1 MNLFDIL
8 GPVMV
13 GPSSSHTAGA
23 VRIGYISGKLLQDHV
38 VKAEILLHGSFATT
52 GIGHGTD
59 KALIAGLLGMRPDD
73 IRIPD
78 SFFLAKKDG
87 MEFSF
92 STITLKDAH
101 PNTAVLR
108 LTGEHGRKIAVV
120 TDSNS
125 GITQAQAKEMG
136 VAVLPMPFM
145 IDGETYYEDITL
157 TREQFYQRLK
167 DNADIATSQP
177 TPDSI
182 LKMWDKLLKEYDQII
197 HIPMSSGL
205 SGSCSTAMML
215 AGEDEYEGKV
225 FVVDNRRISVTQYQS
240 VKDAQ
245 MLAAMGMDGTQIKK
259 RLEETAADSVI
270 FITVDTL
277 KYLKKGGRITPAA
290 AALGTLLKI
299 KPVLII
305 LGEKLDSFA
314 KARTMKQ
321 AKTMMMNAIQKELD
335 GRLHD
340 SECRNCHLAIAHTDN
355 EEAALEFKKEVEE
368 RFPNADVYMAP
379 LSLSIACHIGP
390 GSLAVTA
397 TRKMEEEH
405 EKN

>member
-1 MNLFDIL
+1 M
-8 GPVMV
+8 
-13 GPSSSHTAGA
+13 
-23 VRIGYISGKLLQDHV
+23 
-38 VKAEILLHGSFATT
+38 
-52 GIGHGTD
+52 
-59 KALIAGLLGMRPDD
+59 
-73 IRIPD
+73 
-78 SFFLAKKDG
+78 
-87 MEFSF
+87 
-92 STITLKDAH
+92 
-101 PNTAVLR
+101 
-108 LTGEHGRKIAVV
+108 KIAVV

-136 VAVLPMPFM
+136 ITVLPMPFM

-157 TREQFYQRLK
+157 TQEQFYQRLK
-167 DNADIATSQP
+167 DNSDISTSQP

-182 LKMWDKLLKEYDQII
+182 MKLWDELLKEYDQIV
-197 HIPMSSGL
+197 HIPMSAGL
-205 SGSCSTAMML
+205 SGSCATAMML

-225 FVVDNRRISVTQYQS
+225 FVVDNHRISVTQYQS
-240 VKDAQ
+240 VKDAM
-245 MLAAMGMDGTQIKK
+245 MLADMGMDGAQIKK

-270 FITVDTL
+270 FVTVDTL

-290 AALGTLLKI
+290 AALGTLLRI

-321 AKTMMMNAIQKELD
+321 AKTLMMNAIQKELD
-335 GRLHD
+335 ERLHD
-340 SECRNCHLAIAHTDN
+340 SECKDCHLAIAHSDN

-368 RFPNADVYMAP
+368 RFPDADIYLAP
-379 LSLSIACHIGP
+379 LSLSIACHIGL
-390 GSLAVTA
+390 GSLALTA

>member
-1 MNLFDIL
+1 M
-8 GPVMV
+8 
-13 GPSSSHTAGA
+13 
-23 VRIGYISGKLLQDHV
+23 
-38 VKAEILLHGSFATT
+38 
-52 GIGHGTD
+52 
-59 KALIAGLLGMRPDD
+59 
-73 IRIPD
+73 
-78 SFFLAKKDG
+78 
-87 MEFSF
+87 
-92 STITLKDAH
+92 
-101 PNTAVLR
+101 
-108 LTGEHGRKIAVV
+108 KIAVV

-259 RLEETAADSVI
+259 RLEETAADCVI

>member
-1 MNLFDIL
+1 M
-8 GPVMV
+8 
-13 GPSSSHTAGA
+13 
-23 VRIGYISGKLLQDHV
+23 
-38 VKAEILLHGSFATT
+38 
-52 GIGHGTD
+52 
-59 KALIAGLLGMRPDD
+59 
-73 IRIPD
+73 
-78 SFFLAKKDG
+78 
-87 MEFSF
+87 
-92 STITLKDAH
+92 
-101 PNTAVLR
+101 
-108 LTGEHGRKIAVV
+108 KIAVV

-321 AKTMMMNAIQKELD
+321 AKTMMMNAI
-335 GRLHD
+335 D

>member
-1 MNLFDIL
+1 M
-8 GPVMV
+8 
-13 GPSSSHTAGA
+13 
-23 VRIGYISGKLLQDHV
+23 
-38 VKAEILLHGSFATT
+38 
-52 GIGHGTD
+52 
-59 KALIAGLLGMRPDD
+59 
-73 IRIPD
+73 
-78 SFFLAKKDG
+78 
-87 MEFSF
+87 
-92 STITLKDAH
+92 
-101 PNTAVLR
+101 
-108 LTGEHGRKIAVV
+108 KIAVV

-225 FVVDNRRISVTQYQS
+225 FVIDNRRISVTQYQS

-245 MLAAMGMDGTQIKK
+245 MLVAMGMDGTQIKK

-335 GRLHD
+335 ERLHD

-355 EEAALEFKKEVEE
+355 EEAALEFKKEIEE

>member
-1 MNLFDIL
+1 M
-8 GPVMV
+8 
-13 GPSSSHTAGA
+13 
-23 VRIGYISGKLLQDHV
+23 
-38 VKAEILLHGSFATT
+38 
-52 GIGHGTD
+52 
-59 KALIAGLLGMRPDD
+59 
-73 IRIPD
+73 
-78 SFFLAKKDG
+78 
-87 MEFSF
+87 
-92 STITLKDAH
+92 
-101 PNTAVLR
+101 
-108 LTGEHGRKIAVV
+108 KIAVV

-136 VAVLPMPFM
+136 ITVLPMPFM

>member
-1 MNLFDIL
+1 M
-8 GPVMV
+8 
-13 GPSSSHTAGA
+13 
-23 VRIGYISGKLLQDHV
+23 
-38 VKAEILLHGSFATT
+38 
-52 GIGHGTD
+52 
-59 KALIAGLLGMRPDD
+59 
-73 IRIPD
+73 
-78 SFFLAKKDG
+78 
-87 MEFSF
+87 
-92 STITLKDAH
+92 
-101 PNTAVLR
+101 
-108 LTGEHGRKIAVV
+108 KIAVV

-125 GITQAQAKEMG
+125 GITQAQANEMG
-136 VAVLPMPFM
+136 VTVLPMPFM

-205 SGSCSTAMML
+205 SGSCSTAMVL

-245 MLAAMGMDGTQIKK
+245 MLAAMGMDGAQIKK

-335 GRLHD
+335 ERLHD

>member
-1 MNLFDIL
+1 M
-8 GPVMV
+8 
-13 GPSSSHTAGA
+13 
-23 VRIGYISGKLLQDHV
+23 
-38 VKAEILLHGSFATT
+38 
-52 GIGHGTD
+52 
-59 KALIAGLLGMRPDD
+59 
-73 IRIPD
+73 
-78 SFFLAKKDG
+78 
-87 MEFSF
+87 
-92 STITLKDAH
+92 
-101 PNTAVLR
+101 
-108 LTGEHGRKIAVV
+108 KIAVV

-225 FVVDNRRISVTQYQS
+225 FVVDNRRISVTQYRS

-259 RLEETAADSVI
+259 RLEKTAADSVI

>member
-1 MNLFDIL
+1 M
-8 GPVMV
+8 
-13 GPSSSHTAGA
+13 
-23 VRIGYISGKLLQDHV
+23 
-38 VKAEILLHGSFATT
+38 
-52 GIGHGTD
+52 
-59 KALIAGLLGMRPDD
+59 
-73 IRIPD
+73 
-78 SFFLAKKDG
+78 
-87 MEFSF
+87 
-92 STITLKDAH
+92 
-101 PNTAVLR
+101 
-108 LTGEHGRKIAVV
+108 KIAVV

-125 GITQAQAKEMG
+125 GITQIQAKEMG
-136 VAVLPMPFM
+136 ITVLPMPFM

-157 TREQFYQRLK
+157 TQEQFYRKLK
-167 DNADIATSQP
+167 DNSDISTSQP

-182 LKMWDKLLKEYDQII
+182 MKMWDELLKEYDQIV

-245 MLAAMGMDGTQIKK
+245 MLAAMGMDGAQIRK
-259 RLEETAADSVI
+259 RLEETATDSVI

-290 AALGTLLKI
+290 AALGTLLRI

-335 GRLHD
+335 ERLHD
-340 SECRNCHLAIAHTDN
+340 SGCKDCHLAIAHTDN
-355 EEAALEFKKEVEE
+355 EEAALEFQKEVKE
-368 RFPNADVYMAP
+368 RFPDADVYMAP

>member
-1 MNLFDIL
+1 M
-8 GPVMV
+8 
-13 GPSSSHTAGA
+13 
-23 VRIGYISGKLLQDHV
+23 
-38 VKAEILLHGSFATT
+38 
-52 GIGHGTD
+52 
-59 KALIAGLLGMRPDD
+59 
-73 IRIPD
+73 
-78 SFFLAKKDG
+78 
-87 MEFSF
+87 
-92 STITLKDAH
+92 
-101 PNTAVLR
+101 
-108 LTGEHGRKIAVV
+108 KIAVV

-136 VAVLPMPFM
+136 ITVLPMPFM

-157 TREQFYQRLK
+157 TQEQFYQRMK
-167 DNADIATSQP
+167 DNSDISTSQP

-182 LKMWDKLLKEYDQII
+182 MKLWDELLKEYDQIV
-197 HIPMSSGL
+197 HIPMSAGL
-205 SGSCSTAMML
+205 SGSCATAIML
-215 AGEDEYEGKV
+215 AGEDKYEGKV
-225 FVVDNRRISVTQYQS
+225 FVVDNHRISVTQYQS
-240 VKDAQ
+240 VKDAM
-245 MLAAMGMDGTQIKK
+245 MLADMGMDGAQIKK

-270 FITVDTL
+270 FVTVDTL

-290 AALGTLLKI
+290 AALGTLLRI

-321 AKTMMMNAIQKELD
+321 AKTLMMNAIQKELD
-335 GRLHD
+335 ERLHD
-340 SECRNCHLAIAHTDN
+340 SECKDCHLAIAHSDN

-368 RFPNADVYMAP
+368 RFPDADIYLAP

-390 GSLAVTA
+390 GSLALTA

>member
-1 MNLFDIL
+1 M
-8 GPVMV
+8 
-13 GPSSSHTAGA
+13 
-23 VRIGYISGKLLQDHV
+23 
-38 VKAEILLHGSFATT
+38 
-52 GIGHGTD
+52 
-59 KALIAGLLGMRPDD
+59 
-73 IRIPD
+73 
-78 SFFLAKKDG
+78 
-87 MEFSF
+87 
-92 STITLKDAH
+92 
-101 PNTAVLR
+101 
-108 LTGEHGRKIAVV
+108 KIAVV

-136 VAVLPMPFM
+136 ITVLPMPFM

-157 TREQFYQRLK
+157 TQEQFYQRLK
-167 DNADIATSQP
+167 DNSDISTSQP

-182 LKMWDKLLKEYDQII
+182 MKLWDELLKEYDQIV
-197 HIPMSSGL
+197 HIPMSAGL
-205 SGSCSTAMML
+205 SGSCATAMML
-215 AGEDEYEGKV
+215 AGEDEYEGNV
-225 FVVDNRRISVTQYQS
+225 FVVDNHRISVTQYQS
-240 VKDAQ
+240 VKDAM
-245 MLAAMGMDGTQIKK
+245 MLADMGMDGAQIKK
-259 RLEETAADSVI
+259 RLEETVADSVI
-270 FITVDTL
+270 FVTVDTL

-290 AALGTLLKI
+290 AALGTLLRI

-321 AKTMMMNAIQKELD
+321 AKTLMMNAIQKELD
-335 GRLHD
+335 ERLHD
-340 SECRNCHLAIAHTDN
+340 SECKDCHLAIAHSDN

-368 RFPNADVYMAP
+368 RFPDADIYLAP

>member
-1 MNLFDIL
+1 M
-8 GPVMV
+8 
-13 GPSSSHTAGA
+13 
-23 VRIGYISGKLLQDHV
+23 
-38 VKAEILLHGSFATT
+38 
-52 GIGHGTD
+52 
-59 KALIAGLLGMRPDD
+59 
-73 IRIPD
+73 
-78 SFFLAKKDG
+78 
-87 MEFSF
+87 
-92 STITLKDAH
+92 
-101 PNTAVLR
+101 
-108 LTGEHGRKIAVV
+108 KIAVV

-299 KPVLII
+299 KPVLVI
-305 LGEKLDSFA
+305 LGGKLDSFA

>member
-1 MNLFDIL
+1 M
-8 GPVMV
+8 
-13 GPSSSHTAGA
+13 
-23 VRIGYISGKLLQDHV
+23 
-38 VKAEILLHGSFATT
+38 
-52 GIGHGTD
+52 
-59 KALIAGLLGMRPDD
+59 
-73 IRIPD
+73 
-78 SFFLAKKDG
+78 
-87 MEFSF
+87 
-92 STITLKDAH
+92 
-101 PNTAVLR
+101 
-108 LTGEHGRKIAVV
+108 KIAVV

-379 LSLSIACHIGP
+379 LSLSITCHIGP

>member
-1 MNLFDIL
+1 M
-8 GPVMV
+8 
-13 GPSSSHTAGA
+13 
-23 VRIGYISGKLLQDHV
+23 
-38 VKAEILLHGSFATT
+38 
-52 GIGHGTD
+52 
-59 KALIAGLLGMRPDD
+59 
-73 IRIPD
+73 
-78 SFFLAKKDG
+78 
-87 MEFSF
+87 
-92 STITLKDAH
+92 
-101 PNTAVLR
+101 
-108 LTGEHGRKIAVV
+108 KIAVV

-136 VAVLPMPFM
+136 ITVLPMPFM

-157 TREQFYQRLK
+157 TQEQFYQRLK
-167 DNADIATSQP
+167 DNSDISTSQP

-182 LKMWDKLLKEYDQII
+182 MKLWDELLKEYDQIV
-197 HIPMSSGL
+197 HIPMSAGL
-205 SGSCSTAMML
+205 SGSCATAMML

-225 FVVDNRRISVTQYQS
+225 FVVDNHRISVIQYQS
-240 VKDAQ
+240 VKDAM
-245 MLAAMGMDGTQIKK
+245 MLADMGMDGAQIKK

-270 FITVDTL
+270 FVTVDTL

-290 AALGTLLKI
+290 AALGTLLRI

-321 AKTMMMNAIQKELD
+321 AKTLMMNAIQKELD
-335 GRLHD
+335 ERLHD
-340 SECRNCHLAIAHTDN
+340 SECKDCHLAIAHSDN

-368 RFPNADVYMAP
+368 RFPDADIYLAP

-390 GSLAVTA
+390 GSLALSA

>member
-1 MNLFDIL
+1 M
-8 GPVMV
+8 
-13 GPSSSHTAGA
+13 
-23 VRIGYISGKLLQDHV
+23 
-38 VKAEILLHGSFATT
+38 
-52 GIGHGTD
+52 
-59 KALIAGLLGMRPDD
+59 
-73 IRIPD
+73 
-78 SFFLAKKDG
+78 
-87 MEFSF
+87 
-92 STITLKDAH
+92 
-101 PNTAVLR
+101 
-108 LTGEHGRKIAVV
+108 KIAVV

-136 VAVLPMPFM
+136 ITVLPMPFM

-157 TREQFYQRLK
+157 TQEQFYQRLK
-167 DNADIATSQP
+167 DNSDISTSQP

-182 LKMWDKLLKEYDQII
+182 MKLWDELLKEYDQIV
-197 HIPMSSGL
+197 HIPMSAGL
-205 SGSCSTAMML
+205 SGSCATAMML

-225 FVVDNRRISVTQYQS
+225 FVVDNHRISVTQYQS
-240 VKDAQ
+240 VKDAM
-245 MLAAMGMDGTQIKK
+245 MLADMGMDGAQIKK
-259 RLEETAADSVI
+259 CLEETAADSVI
-270 FITVDTL
+270 FVTVDTL

-290 AALGTLLKI
+290 AALGTLLRI

-321 AKTMMMNAIQKELD
+321 AKTLMMNAIQKELD
-335 GRLHD
+335 ERLHD
-340 SECRNCHLAIAHTDN
+340 SECKDCHLAIAHSDN

-368 RFPNADVYMAP
+368 RFPDADIYLAP

-390 GSLAVTA
+390 GSLALTA

>member
-1 MNLFDIL
+1 M
-8 GPVMV
+8 
-13 GPSSSHTAGA
+13 
-23 VRIGYISGKLLQDHV
+23 
-38 VKAEILLHGSFATT
+38 
-52 GIGHGTD
+52 
-59 KALIAGLLGMRPDD
+59 
-73 IRIPD
+73 
-78 SFFLAKKDG
+78 
-87 MEFSF
+87 
-92 STITLKDAH
+92 
-101 PNTAVLR
+101 
-108 LTGEHGRKIAVV
+108 KIAVV

-157 TREQFYQRLK
+157 TRKQFYQRLK

>member
-1 MNLFDIL
+1 M
-8 GPVMV
+8 
-13 GPSSSHTAGA
+13 
-23 VRIGYISGKLLQDHV
+23 
-38 VKAEILLHGSFATT
+38 
-52 GIGHGTD
+52 
-59 KALIAGLLGMRPDD
+59 
-73 IRIPD
+73 
-78 SFFLAKKDG
+78 
-87 MEFSF
+87 
-92 STITLKDAH
+92 
-101 PNTAVLR
+101 
-108 LTGEHGRKIAVV
+108 KIAVV

-340 SECRNCHLAIAHTDN
+340 SECRNCHPAIAHTDN

>member
-1 MNLFDIL
+1 M
-8 GPVMV
+8 
-13 GPSSSHTAGA
+13 
-23 VRIGYISGKLLQDHV
+23 
-38 VKAEILLHGSFATT
+38 
-52 GIGHGTD
+52 
-59 KALIAGLLGMRPDD
+59 
-73 IRIPD
+73 
-78 SFFLAKKDG
+78 
-87 MEFSF
+87 
-92 STITLKDAH
+92 
-101 PNTAVLR
+101 
-108 LTGEHGRKIAVV
+108 KIAVV

-125 GITQAQAKEMG
+125 GITQIQAKEMG
-136 VAVLPMPFM
+136 ITVLPMPFM

-157 TREQFYQRLK
+157 TQEQFYRKLK
-167 DNADIATSQP
+167 DNSDISTSQP

-182 LKMWDKLLKEYDQII
+182 MKMWDELLKEYDQIV

-245 MLAAMGMDGTQIKK
+245 MLAAMGMDGAQIRK

-290 AALGTLLKI
+290 AALGTLLRI

-335 GRLHD
+335 ERLHD
-340 SECRNCHLAIAHTDN
+340 SGCKDCHLAIAHTDN
-355 EEAALEFKKEVEE
+355 EEAALEFQREVKE
-368 RFPNADVYMAP
+368 RFPDADVYMAP

>member
-1 MNLFDIL
+1 M
-8 GPVMV
+8 
-13 GPSSSHTAGA
+13 
-23 VRIGYISGKLLQDHV
+23 
-38 VKAEILLHGSFATT
+38 
-52 GIGHGTD
+52 
-59 KALIAGLLGMRPDD
+59 
-73 IRIPD
+73 
-78 SFFLAKKDG
+78 
-87 MEFSF
+87 
-92 STITLKDAH
+92 
-101 PNTAVLR
+101 
-108 LTGEHGRKIAVV
+108 KIAAV

-145 IDGETYYEDITL
+145 IDGETYCEDITL